1 MKTIDE
7 QQLELDAQYR
17 YQYLCEF
24 IGFGAED
31 IAFIHASVGRLA
43 PKIPQLVERTYE
55 RLLSYDATARHFVPR
70 QHGHDGEVPANLAE
84 LSQQHAQI
92 KFRKEHLLRYLMQL
106 IGSPLQRA
114 HGDLSRHGRQNA
126 HPESGQQGDRR
137 ATRPNERL
145 DGFAFRPAPR
155 THPRIASRTHSTQPH
170 LPRLPETT
178 LDTERLHHAA
188 LSDHE
193 FSVKMLAESQA
204 ACHRNQPTTDGTDQ
218 EEEKEGAGIGE
229 EGVGSWTTNCTNR
242 TNLGGGE

>member
-70 QHGHDGEVPANLAE
+70 QHGHDGEVPTNLAE

-106 IGSPLQRA
+106 IGSPY
-114 HGDLSRHGRQNA
+114 NA
-126 HPESGQQGDRR
+126 RMV
-137 ATRPNERL
+137 TYL
-145 DGFAFRPAPR
+145 DMVGKMHTPKAGNKAIDVPLVQMNA
-155 THPRIASRTHSTQPH
+155 
-170 LPRLPETT
+170 LMGL
-178 LDTERLHHAA
+178 
-188 LSDHE
+188 LSDLLLELIHE
-193 FSVKMLAESQA
+193 LPLEPTQ
-204 ACHRNQPTTDGTDQ
+204 RNRTSRAFQKLLWIQNDFITRHYQ
-218 EEEKEGAGIGE
+218 
-229 EGVGSWTTNCTNR
+229 TTNSA
-242 TNLGGGE
+242 